1 MCEPTSRC
9 SNRTL
14 SNVSSARSHAI
25 DRLYQTVSTT
35 FGVSPGELREDTSPE
50 TVEAWD
56 SLNHLT
62 LVMALET
69 EFGIELTA
77 DDVLEM
83 RDLRTIRD
91 VLRRRGADL

>member
-1 MCEPTSRC
+1 
-9 SNRTL
+9 L
-14 SNVSSARSHAI
+14 SNVTSARSAQAG
-25 DRLYQTVSTT
+25 DRLYQTVGTT

-50 TVEAWD
+50 TVPAWD

-83 RDLRTIRD
+83 RDLSTIRH
-91 VLRRRGADL
+91 VLRRRGAEV